1 MGMVERP
8 EAVSV
13 PTIYTRLVEVNQ
25 IRNIEVKECFMLS
38 KRFLLDNISF
48 PSFIQYLRTLKEQ
61 LK

>member
-13 PTIYTRLVEVNQ
+13 PTIYTHLVEVNQ